1 MDALPRLL
9 GDFTRPRAIIKA
21 DYHDFIVDEI
31 PLYPADGEGTHTYFL
46 LEKAGL
52 STHQAIHDLAQRLG
66 VRRHD
71 IGYAGLKDSR
81 AITRQWMSV
90 EHVPPERVAEIEMP
104 RLRVLEVT
112 RHGNKIR
119 MGHLKG
125 NRFTIRV
132 RGEVDHRLAELQDA
146 LATLARRGVPNY
158 FGEQRFGYRG
168 DSWRIGRAILLGNRE
183 EATDLMLGLPS
194 DADHG
199 DVRRARK
206 FYDKGEYEQALRHWP
221 RIFQTERRM
230 LGAILRGGGKKLR
243 ALYAADKSAKTFM
256 VSAYQSHLFNRV
268 VAERIA
274 SGIDQLQLGDLAWL
288 HANGAVFSVE
298 DVEREQPRVTTFE
311 ISPTGPLFGY
321 RCTEPGGEPLALE
334 RKIMEDE
341 GLTRDT
347 FKSGPQRE
355 KGGRRPLRFPIHES
369 KIALGADE
377 HGSYVA
383 FEFILPRG
391 CYATT
396 VLRELFDLAGAT
408 EAGALGDAEDTG
420 DWSEN

>member
-1 MDALPRLL
+1 MIVEMNPLPRLL
-9 GDFTRPRAIIKA
+9 ADFARPRAIIKA
-21 DYHDFIVDEI
+21 DYEDFVVDEI
-31 PLYPADGEGTHTYFL
+31 PLYPADGTGTHTYFL

-52 STHQAIHDLAQRLG
+52 STHQAIHDVAQRLG

-90 EHVPPERVAEIEMP
+90 EHVPPERLAGLEMP
-104 RLRVLEVT
+104 RLRVLRVT

-132 RGEVDHRLAELQDA
+132 RGEVEARLADLREA
-146 LATLARRGVPNY
+146 LTTLARRGVPNY

-168 DSWRIGRAILLGNRE
+168 DSWRIGRAILLGERE
-183 EATDLMLGLPS
+183 EATDLMLGRAT

-199 DVRRARK
+199 DVRKARK
-206 FYDKGEYEQALRHWP
+206 CYDKGDYEQALMHWP

-230 LGAILRGGGKKLR
+230 LAAILRSGGKKQR

-256 VSAYQSHLFNRV
+256 VSAYQSYLFNRV
-268 VAERIA
+268 VAERLPT
-274 SGIDQLQLGDLAWL
+274 GLDRLQLGDLAWL
-288 HANGAVFSVE
+288 HASGAVFRVE
-298 DVEREQPRVTTFE
+298 DLEREQARADVFE

-321 RCTEPGGEPLALE
+321 RCTEPGGWPQELE
-334 RKIMEDE
+334 QKIMESE
-341 GLTRDT
+341 GLRRDT
-347 FKSGPQRE
+347 FRAGPQRE
-355 KGGRRPLRFPIHES
+355 KGGRRPLRFPIDGGNIH
-369 KIALGADE
+369 LGADDR
-377 HGSYVA
+377 GTYV
-383 FEFILPRG
+383 ELQFILPRG

-396 VLRELFDLAGAT
+396 VLRELFDLSGDTEGAESDEPGET
-408 EAGALGDAEDTG
+408 CA
-420 DWSEN
+420 

>member
-1 MDALPRLL
+1 MARDMEPLPRLL
-9 GDFTRPRAIIKA
+9 ANFTRPLAIIKA
-21 DYHDFIVDEI
+21 DYADFVVDEI
-31 PLYPADGEGTHTYFL
+31 PLYPADGTGTHTYFL

-90 EHVPPERVAEIEMP
+90 EHIPPERVAEIEMP
-104 RLRVLEVT
+104 RLHVLEVT

-132 RGEVDHRLAELQDA
+132 RGEADARLAELQDA
-146 LATLARRGVPNY
+146 LGTLARRGVPNY

-168 DSWRIGRAILLGNRE
+168 DSWRIGRAILLGVRE
-183 EATDLMLGLPS
+183 EATDLMLGRAT

-199 DVRRARK
+199 DVRKARK
-206 FYDKGEYEQALRHWP
+206 FYDKGDYEQALKHWP

-230 LGAILRGGGKKLR
+230 LGAILRSGGKKQR

-268 VAERIA
+268 VAERLPA
-274 SGIDQLQLGDLAWL
+274 GLDRLQPGDLAWL
-288 HANGAVFSVE
+288 HASGAVFRVE
-298 DVEREQPRVTTFE
+298 DAAREQPRAEAFE

-321 RCTEPGGEPLALE
+321 RCTEPGGEPQQLE
-334 RKIMEDE
+334 QKIMESE
-341 GLTRDT
+341 GLRRDT
-347 FKSGPQRE
+347 FRAGPQRE
-355 KGGRRPLRFPIHES
+355 KGGRRPLRFPIHSEN
-369 KIALGADE
+369 IQLGADE
-377 HGSYVA
+377 RGSYVA
-383 FEFILPRG
+383 LQFILPRG

-396 VLRELFDLAGAT
+396 VLRELFDLSGDME
-408 EAGALGDAEDTG
+408 EAESDGAEDLG
-420 DWSEN
+420 A